1 MLISKEISEINILI
15 GGEAGQG
22 LVTIGQMLSKALI
35 KAGYEICI
43 TQSYMSRIRGGNN
56 TFAIR
61 TSTKKILSPRIK
73 YDILVA
79 LNDET
84 VELHLSSLKEKGLLI
99 ADKSVQSDYP
109 YFIKTPFEDLGTK
122 KVENTVA
129 LGILGALLQLD
140 IKFFEELISATFGKK
155 HSDLLDDN
163 FSALKKSY
171 DFLKANKP
179 DFPDFTKAVCCRER
193 VMLNGNE
200 AIALGAIS
208 AGVNFCSFYPMT
220 PSTSIA
226 LTIAHHAKEMG
237 IVVEQAEDEIAAINM
252 ALGASYAGATPIVT
266 TSGGGFALMC
276 EGISLSGMLEL
287 PVVVALAQRPGPAT
301 GLPTRTEQ
309 GDLNLVVYAG
319 HGEFP
324 RAVFAPASV
333 ESCFEITQNAFHI
346 ANEFQSPVFILTDQ
360 FLADQY
366 QGLEPL
372 NTDNANPV
380 KTSEDKPA
388 SIPYKRYE
396 LTETGV
402 SPRLIPGLT
411 ENLVISGSDE
421 HTEDG
426 KLTENLDIRINMEN
440 KRLIK
445 LCGIFDRVI
454 PPKFIG
460 ESYPDI
466 LMVCWGSSFGAVR
479 EVMDLLNAEGNKV
492 SVLCFEQV
500 WPLNSSQFINYLRSA
515 PRTVCIEG
523 NATGQF
529 ASLLRMETGFVF
541 DELILR
547 YDGLPFTPG
556 YIIEALEE

>member
-1 MLISKEISEINILI
+1 MANSNEIFEINILI

-22 LVTIGQMLSKALI
+22 LVTIGQMLSRALV

-43 TQSYMSRIRGGNN
+43 TQSYMSRIRGGAN

-61 TSTKKILSPRIK
+61 TSTKKILSTRIH

-84 VELHLSSLKEKGLLI
+84 VALHLSSLKENGLLI
-99 ADKSVQSDYP
+99 ADKAVQSDYP
-109 YFIKTPFEDLGTK
+109 NYLKVPFDELGAK

-129 LGILGALLQLD
+129 LGILGAILKLD
-140 IKFFEELISATFGKK
+140 IRFFEELITATFGKK
-155 HSDLLDDN
+155 HADLLDDN
-163 FSALKKSY
+163 FSALKKSFE
-171 DFLKANKP
+171 FLQANKP
-179 DFPDFTKAVCCRER
+179 DFPDFAKADCCRER
-193 VMLNGNE
+193 MMLNGNE
-200 AIALGAIS
+200 AIALGAIA
-208 AGVNFCSFYPMT
+208 AGVKFCSFYPMT

-226 LTIAHHAKEMG
+226 LTIAHHAKDMG

-276 EGISLSGMLEL
+276 EGISLAGMLEL

-309 GDLNLVVYAG
+309 GDLNLAMYAG

-324 RAVFAPASV
+324 RAIFAPSTV
-333 ESCFEITQNAFHI
+333 ESSFEITQNAFHI
-346 ANEFQSPVFILTDQ
+346 ANEFQSPVFIITDQ

-372 NTDNANPV
+372 NPNNANPV
-380 KTSEDKPA
+380 VTTGDKPA
-388 SIPYKRYE
+388 SLPYKRYE
-396 LTETGV
+396 ITENGV

-421 HTEDG
+421 HTENG
-426 KLTENLDIRINMEN
+426 KLTEDLDMRIKMVN
-440 KRLIK
+440 KRIVK

-454 PPKFIG
+454 PPKYIG
-460 ESYPDI
+460 VPYPD
-466 LMVCWGSSFGAVR
+466 LLLVCWGSSFGAVK
-479 EVMDLLNAEGNKV
+479 ESMDILNEEGNKV
-492 SVLCFEQV
+492 SMLCFEQV
-500 WPLNSSQFINYLRSA
+500 CPLNAGQFIHYLKSA
-515 PRTVCIEG
+515 ASTVCIEG
-523 NATGQF
+523 NATAQF

-541 DELILR
+541 DELILC

-556 YIIEALEE
+556 YILEALKK